1 MEEDYVMIPG
11 SGTKKIIRDVK
22 KEIET
27 AFLDYSMSV
36 IVSRALPDVRDGLKP
51 VHRRILYTMHE
62 RGNDPSHPYR
72 KSADTVGAVLG
83 SYHPHGDASVYDAMV
98 RLAQDFSLRYP
109 LVDGQGNFGSVDG
122 DPPAAYR
129 YTEARMSRMAVEML
143 TDIEKDT
150 IDWDPNF
157 DETKKEPSVLP
168 CRFPNLLVNGS
179 QGIAVGMATNI
190 PPHNLSEVIDGCI
203 AYIDDPDIDLPG
215 LMEYIKGPDFPT
227 AGIIMGRSGIRAAYA
242 TGRGKITLRGRA
254 TIEET
259 KNGRTQIIITEIPY
273 MVNKAR
279 LIENM
284 ADLVKDKRI
293 EGITHSM
300 CIASVLLQKD
310 PELVTGAGAGLDSA
324 GLKRKTEVIRRGIGL
339 HHPDPMDGMEVLQK
353 VGGFDLAAMAGAFL
367 GGAIYHVPVV
377 IDGVIAAAA
386 AAAAGRIAPAAT
398 DYMLAAHVSAEPAS
412 IWLLDL
418 IGVTPAIQA
427 GLRLGEGTGALALFP
442 LLDMALSIYR
452 DMDTF
457 AEMEIEE
464 YKPLV

>member
-1 MEEDYVMIPG
+1 MAEKAG
-11 SGTKKIIRDVK
+11 ADV
-22 KEIET
+22 
-27 AFLDYSMSV
+27 F
-36 IVSRALPDVRDGLKP
+36 P
-51 VHRRILYTMHE
+51 
-62 RGNDPSHPYR
+62 
-72 KSADTVGAVLG
+72 
-83 SYHPHGDASVYDAMV
+83 
-98 RLAQDFSLRYP
+98 
-109 LVDGQGNFGSVDG
+109 
-122 DPPAAYR
+122 
-129 YTEARMSRMAVEML
+129 
-143 TDIEKDT
+143 
-150 IDWDPNF
+150 IDM
-157 DETKKEPSVLP
+157 
-168 CRFPNLLVNGS
+168 
-179 QGIAVGMATNI
+179 GIACEVEHRGELHPLTERKIRRGTSNFTKAAAMTRQEVLTAILTGIDAVRVLKEQGYRLSAVGEM
-190 PPHNLSEVIDGCI
+190 
-203 AYIDDPDIDLPG
+203 
-215 LMEYIKGPDFPT
+215 
-227 AGIIMGRSGIRAAYA
+227 GIGNTTTSSA
-242 TGRGKITLRGRA
+242 
-254 TIEET
+254 
-259 KNGRTQIIITEIPY
+259 
-273 MVNKAR
+273 V
-279 LIENM
+279 
-284 ADLVKDKRI
+284 
-293 EGITHSM
+293 
-300 CIASVLLQKD
+300 ASVLLQKD

-324 GLKRKTEVIRRGIGL
+324 GLKRKTEAIRRGIGL